1 MHKFVSTL
9 STFDM
14 NPLSIIMNSQRYVD
28 EVEIKC
34 QKPVLKLE
42 YQELKNGNYCFTM
55 LTTCLTICQSI
66 SVGSRWTFCTYKIFI
81 ICTRLIIVYFT
92 NCKEI

>member
-9 STFDM
+9 STFNM
-14 NPLSIIMNSQRYVD
+14 NAFSIIMNSQRYID
-28 EVEIKC
+28 KVEIKMSETPA
-34 QKPVLKLE
+34 KIGIPRT
-42 YQELKNGNYCFTM
+42 KNGNYCFTM

-81 ICTRLIIVYFT
+81 ISTRLIIVYFT

>member
-9 STFDM
+9 STFDL

-28 EVEIKC
+28 EVEIKISETSA
-34 QKPVLKLE
+34 KIGIPKLRMGSIVLP
-42 YQELKNGNYCFTM
+42 
-55 LTTCLTICQSI
+55 CLPHVLL
-66 SVGSRWTFCTYKIFI
+66 SVNPSVLVPGWTFCTYKIFI
-81 ICTRLIIVYFT
+81 IYTRLIIVYFT

>member
-1 MHKFVSTL
+1 MDKFVSTL

-14 NPLSIIMNSQRYVD
+14 NPLSLSMNSQRYVD
-28 EVEIKC
+28 EVEVKMSETSAKIGIPRTKD
-34 QKPVLKLE
+34 
-42 YQELKNGNYCFTM
+42 GNYCFTM